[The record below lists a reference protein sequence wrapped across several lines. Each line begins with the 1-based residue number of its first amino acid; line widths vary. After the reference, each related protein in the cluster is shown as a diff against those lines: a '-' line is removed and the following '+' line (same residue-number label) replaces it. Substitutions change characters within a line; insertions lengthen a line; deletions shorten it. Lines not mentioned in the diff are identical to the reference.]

1 MINKEVDIEFIN
13 KNLLKNNITFVT
25 GSFDILHPGH
35 INFLAQAKNIEPQNK
50 LLVAVLSDDQIKR
63 RKGESRPIFPQ
74 DARITSLSNLEV
86 VDYVLAWRQK
96 WEALREFVVKLSPK
110 ILVVGE
116 NDPGIENKR
125 KIMQSLGG
133 QVHELQRK
141 NKYSTTYILKKLSQ
155 TI

>member
-13 KNLLKNNITFVT
+13 KNLLQTNVTFVT

-35 INFLAQAKNIEPQNK
+35 IDFLAQAKSIEPQNK

-63 RKGESRPIFPQ
+63 RKGKSRPIFPLH
-74 DARITSLSNLEV
+74 ARITSLSNLEV
-86 VDYVLAWRQK
+86 VDYVLAWKQE
-96 WEALREFVVKLSPK
+96 WEELREFVVKLKPK

-116 NDPGIENKR
+116 NDPGLENKR
-125 KIMQSLGG
+125 KIMQPLGG
-133 QVHELQRK
+133 TVHELQRK
-141 NKYSTTYILKKLSQ
+141 NKYSTTYILEKLSH